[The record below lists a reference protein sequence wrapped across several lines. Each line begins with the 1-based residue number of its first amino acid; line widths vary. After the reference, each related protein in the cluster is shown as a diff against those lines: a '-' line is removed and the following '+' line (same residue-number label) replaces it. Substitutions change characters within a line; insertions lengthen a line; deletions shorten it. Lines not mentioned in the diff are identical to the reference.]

1 MDVAE
6 KYGIDVSYEH
16 KTACPRCRKNGRDA
30 AGNNLHVYGQDNG
43 CFCWSC
49 EFTIPSAKHREEMG
63 WDETEEEEEEIMT
76 REKITEEEA
85 EKIRS
90 YTGMSTQDYR
100 GIRTETSKLFKVRYQ
115 YDEESGEVSKMFVP
129 TTIEGEHVGYRTR
142 KIPKDFTNPIGQV
155 GKECDMV
162 GEFVFK
168 SHNHTVIIA
177 GGETK
182 MLTTYQMLKDDM
194 ERRGKNYD
202 APAVVC
208 STLGESGAHKQVQ
221 SRYEF
226 FDKFQKIIICM
237 DNDKAGI
244 EATAKIAKVLP
255 KGRVYT
261 MTMRFKDADDYL
273 KAGKEREFVTDFWN
287 AAAYTPAG
295 IVGSGDLPS
304 RMRAELEL
312 DKIMFPPFMKR
323 VNEMTDGGLA
333 LGKIC
338 NIGAASGIGK
348 TVYVD
353 SILYYLVFNSPH
365 RVGIVS
371 MELNAGQYGISML
384 SRHIGRK
391 ISKIADKQERID
403 FLNSEAVVAK
413 EKDLFFK
420 PDGSHRFHLVDD
432 RDGTID
438 DLKAVVEQL
447 IIACDCKVIVLD
459 PIQDILDGLSNEEQA
474 LFLKWQKGLLKS
486 HNVTFININH
496 VRKSGGGGQQ
506 NSAGAMISEE
516 DFAGSSTIFKSA
528 AVNILLVRDK
538 MNEDPVMR
546 NTTKAFISKNRDGGE
561 TGPAGEYYYDNLEHR
576 LYDKEEWL
584 ASQPEMD
591 FVNPETGEVATPKF
605 KPSK

>member
-1 MDVAE
+1 MEV
-6 KYGIDVSYEH
+6 G
-16 KTACPRCRKNGRDA
+16 KNPCKKCQAKGGDRS
-30 AGNNLHVYGQDNG
+30 GNNYHFYGEGLGGHCFSCGFSVPSDAFKEENG
-43 CFCWSC
+43 MN
-49 EFTIPSAKHREEMG
+49 K
-63 WDETEEEEEEIMT
+63 DEDYEDEVMT

-85 EKIRS
+85 TRVKS
-90 YTGMSTQDYR
+90 YTGVATQDYR
-100 GIRTETSKLFKVRYQ
+100 GIRTETSKPFGVRYQ
-115 YDEESGEVSKMFVP
+115 YDEESGEVVKMFVP
-129 TTIEGEHVGYRTR
+129 TTIDGEHVGYRTR
-142 KIPKDFTNPIGQV
+142 KLPKDFTNPIGQV

-168 SHNHTVIIA
+168 SHNHTVIIS

-208 STLGESGAHKQVQ
+208 STLGESGAHKQIQ

-312 DKIMFPPFMKR
+312 DKIMFPPFMRK

-353 SILYYLVFNSPH
+353 SILYFLVFNSPH

-384 SRHIGRK
+384 SMHIGRK
-391 ISKIADKQERID
+391 IAKIADKQERID
-403 FLNSEAVVAK
+403 FLNSEKVK
-413 EKDLFFK
+413 EQERDLFFK

-432 RDGTID
+432 RDGTIE

-591 FVNPETGEVATPKF
+591 FTDPDTGEVKAAKF